1 MNKNAFKLIFS
12 KVHAMLIAVGETARG
27 YNHNTSSHEL
37 NPNKIKNSSTTSNSA
52 YQSSQA
58 FEQSKTVKL
67 TTLVLSLWT
76 ALTPILPSV
85 LYSQTAH
92 AQSQIQ
98 HHAGGDP
105 NYRPTLLRSDNNI
118 PIVNIRT
125 INDNGVSRNQFG
137 QFDIDEKGV
146 VLNNARFA
154 TDSQL
159 AGRIDGNMWLLSGEA
174 RTIVNEIFSQNPT
187 KLNGKIEVAGQT
199 ANVIIASPSGLT
211 INGGGFINANNSVL
225 TTGVIDYHNGVPVG
239 VQVDKGAIQVL
250 DKGLSYQFNG
260 KDAPYFA
267 QLLSQT
273 ANIHGKITG
282 GEQTFVQVVTGQNA
296 VGLSKAVNSTDI
308 KPKSQNAPSD
318 DHQRVSVDIG
328 QLGQVYAGGIHI
340 VSTADGM
347 GVKQAGQLKA
357 HHIIHLQADGKIVNS
372 GHVETISDN
381 SQILIK
387 NVETGHDIVNT
398 GHIHSKKDVLLVSA
412 NDIQNQKAGKILGDK
427 QTALIAQNDIS
438 FDKID
443 YQKTDT
449 KLVLQAGHDIRSQER
464 VEIDT
469 TNDISVKAG
478 RSLNLT
484 GAHLQSR
491 NNNLPKVDQ
500 GQLNE
505 HRNIEIISQ
514 DLTLKE
520 SHIAN
525 QAGTV
530 FIGAKNLTADHN
542 AIHSDSHQSVKNTNV
557 NIIADSLSLT
567 HNEIKT
573 NGHVNL
579 ASNHDLNTQNNHIQA
594 TTLSMASTANITSQ
608 NNNINTSEQLSIAS
622 GQNISLNN
630 NQIHAGSLTARSEQG
645 QLTIADS
652 QIHSDSHL
660 YLQAKTQQSLNNQL
674 TAQDSIS
681 IHSQDTNRLTDTQIK
696 AGKHLAIS
704 SKTADVVIDNRNQ
717 SGASIDVGGLISV
730 QADKAVN
737 LNQSTIQGGAIALHS
752 KNADVDWQN
761 AKLKTVQ
768 SDVLAN
774 DDKLKPANGSLTI
787 KSHNDMTIMAG
798 KTITTVGDLELQSDG
813 NLILQG
819 ESGDPNTGKGG
830 RGSEKVVTIGS
841 VGAVYLKGKNT
852 DIQGSNITAR
862 GAIQAYAVDGN
873 LTLSGVKSD
882 IAPLKD
888 EERISELTAKIS
900 RIDEQINTLNTD
912 SQYQSIS
919 KQQTETGQQLA
930 QLEQDFKALPNPSAT
945 QKQKFNED
953 QKALSKRLN
962 DLGRALTE
970 RQKALGIDK
979 DPVQLEQDKNI
990 AQKSLK
996 IAQTPFNGSENK
1008 GAVLNAG
1015 STIRLVAKNGIAI
1028 EQAHLK
1034 TPDSAIIQALGTG
1047 KEREIGKDEK
1057 TGEVLKMPFAIRIE
1071 GLTDVYQRGEE
1082 KDDGFSLHNNYQAT
1096 TIQADKGI
1104 LIQAIGTGDIL
1115 PTQSTASISPY
1126 NVLMVGGDY
1135 QAKDGTI
1142 KIQSLGSTL
1151 LQAGQDSI
1159 YDRETNTVK
1168 KGKIKRKTIITT
1180 ITEQIQDADVVKLT
1194 AKDIQIQAGDHIY
1207 AYGTAFN
1214 AQDDKQNKNHV
1225 LLQAGDSVRLLAV
1238 EEINQKDVDVK
1249 KISRFAG
1256 IKYKKSK
1263 TTDSH
1268 QVLSELPTKV
1278 LADITHTQS
1287 GANTEL
1293 QGTQFHTL
1301 EKANIVAGVGA
1312 KAVPDAKI
1320 ILSSISTLIKEE
1332 QTREYNNIVWQSVA
1346 GSGSINETRTLPSFT
1361 GVEPTFTATGSLAIQ
1376 VPINK
1381 DDPEH
1386 KQHLVN
1392 VLTRLSEEPGFAYL
1406 KDAISREDVDYIAV
1420 KLAQEQWDYE
1430 QEGLTA
1436 AAAAL
1441 IAIALTIA
1449 TAGAGAAVTT
1459 AVSTQLGA
1467 LGVGAGVSSVMGAM
1481 AGAAFQSLVSQ
1492 AGVTLINNKGDMGK
1506 TLKDLGKSSTVK
1518 QIAQATITA
1527 GVAQG
1532 IDNYLDKALK
1542 ATQEVGNG
1550 AVNAG
1555 VNDKLVRGIVQGA
1568 GGALTENLL
1577 YGTDFETALK
1587 NNLMAQLVDGV
1598 SAHVYSEHV
1607 KGLDTNAFI
1616 DNISHKLA
1624 AGLTGCIS
1632 AKAKDKSCEA
1642 GAVGA
1647 VIGEMVG
1654 DWMTNDY
1661 EVTQP
1666 DGRKVLVLS
1675 DKDYNRILNTAKLTA
1690 GSIAL
1695 LYDFDVDTATQSA
1708 GQVVKNNSVFER
1720 EKIDLGDGLK
1730 RMSLSNLELAKMA
1743 AAVGDK
1749 TAASK
1754 YISLS
1759 ATQNL
1764 LTIGTDIAN
1773 TPFEGY
1779 NMVAGLRDGNYE
1791 QAKDSGISL
1800 LMLGLGAKYSP
1811 PRAQVKGVAGQS
1823 IYRGTAGNLA
1833 RAFADNIRN
1842 AKFTGNKNR
1851 PTTVSVT
1858 VDLTTGKSYYGVSG
1872 WAVKS
1877 NNINPILKHKMP
1889 PQSLE
1894 KWCIEN
1900 CAEFNSVNN
1909 ALNAGAK
1916 LENLEVHT
1924 VYTKSGEAIPRCQNC
1939 KQTTSGT
1946 KVTSDK

>member
-37 NPNKIKNSSTTSNSA
+37 NPNKIKNSSTTSHSA

-105 NYRPTLLRSDNNI
+105 NYRPTLLRSDNHI

-225 TTGVIDYHNGVPVG
+225 TTGAIDYHNGVPVG

-308 KPKSQNAPSD
+308 KPKSQNAPSG

-372 GHVETISDN
+372 GHVETTSDN

-412 NDIQNQKAGKILGDK
+412 NDIQNQKTGKILGDK
-427 QTALIAQNDIS
+427 QTALIAQNDIR

-449 KLVLQAGHDIRSQER
+449 KLVLQAGHDIQSQER

-469 TNDISVKAG
+469 TGDISVKAG
-478 RSLNLT
+478 GSLNLT

-542 AIHSDSHQSVKNTNV
+542 TIHSNSHQSVENKNTNV
-557 NIIADSLSLT
+557 NIVADSLSLT

-608 NNNINTSEQLSIAS
+608 NNNIKTSEQLSIAS
-622 GQNISLNN
+622 GQNVSLNN
-630 NQIHAGSLTARSEQG
+630 NQIYAGSLTARSEQG
-645 QLTIADS
+645 QLTITDS

-660 YLQAKTQQSLNNQL
+660 YLQAKTQQSSNNQL

-681 IHSQDTNRLTDTQIK
+681 IHSQDMNRLTDTQIK

-717 SGASIDVGGLISV
+717 SGASIEVGGLISV
-730 QADKAVN
+730 QADQAVN
-737 LNQSTIQGGAIALHS
+737 LHQSTIQGGAIALHS
-752 KNADVDWQN
+752 KNAGVDWQN

-841 VGAVYLKGKNT
+841 GGAVYLKGKNT
-852 DIQGSNITAR
+852 DIQGSNITAQ
-862 GAIQAYAVDGN
+862 GAIQAYAVDGD

-888 EERISELTAKIS
+888 EELISELTAKIS

-912 SQYQSIS
+912 SQYQSIR
-919 KQQTETGQQLA
+919 KQLDDTQGKLV
-930 QLEQDFKALPNPSAT
+930 QLEQDFKALSNPSQA
-945 QKQKFNED
+945 QQQKFNQD
-953 QKALSKRLN
+953 KTALAQNISR
-962 DLGRALTE
+962 LGRELVD
-970 RQKALGIDK
+970 RQKALGIDQ

-1057 TGEVLKMPFAIRIE
+1057 TGEVLKMPFAISIE

-1115 PTQSTASISPY
+1115 PTQSTASTSPY

-1238 EEINQKDVDVK
+1238 EEINQKDVDVQK
-1249 KISRFAG
+1249 VSRFLG

-1332 QTREYNNIVWQSVA
+1332 QTREYNNIVWQSLA

-1361 GVEPTFTATGSLAIQ
+1361 GIEPTFTATGGLAIQ

-1381 DDPEH
+1381 DDSEH

-1449 TAGAGAAVTT
+1449 TSGAGAG
-1459 AVSTQLGA
+1459 L
-1467 LGVGAGVSSVMGAM
+1467 AGVASTSVGGAM
-1481 AGAAFQSLVSQ
+1481 ANAAFSSLVSQ
-1492 AGVTLINNKGDMGK
+1492 AGVTFINNKGDVGK
-1506 TLKDLGKSSTVK
+1506 TLKDLGKSSTIK
-1518 QIAQATITA
+1518 QMAQATITA

-1532 IDNYLDKALK
+1532 IDNYLGKALTE
-1542 ATQEVGNG
+1542 TQKVGNG

-1607 KGLDTNAFI
+1607 KALDTNAFI

-1642 GAVGA
+1642 GAVGT

-1654 DWMTNDY
+1654 DWM
-1661 EVTQP
+1661 VTDEIQAKINSKEIQP
-1666 DGRKVLVLS
+1666 GTPE
-1675 DKDYNRILNTAKLTA
+1675 YNRILNTAKLTA

-1695 LYDFDVDTATQSA
+1695 LYDFDVDTAVGSA
-1708 GQVVKNNSVFER
+1708 GHAVVNNSVNEAQVGTVEEFINLLNTSSRKVGLFKNDDAHEYLLSLQKTNWKLEPIETGFFNNKKAR
-1720 EKIDLGDGLK
+1720 YIYTEKGGWIDMVHFLFYASIAYAKKQEIRHIPAMTEQQKNKASIEAALLYGMKQEKIYDRLVAKHSYLSYEDLPSDYYGAKFAVEYFNPQTNQTFAQQIQNFLNNELKATKPQNAPNYHNLPKKDDGK
-1730 RMSLSNLELAKMA
+1730 H
-1743 AAVGDK
+1743 
-1749 TAASK
+1749 
-1754 YISLS
+1754 
-1759 ATQNL
+1759 
-1764 LTIGTDIAN
+1764 
-1773 TPFEGY
+1773 
-1779 NMVAGLRDGNYE
+1779 
-1791 QAKDSGISL
+1791 SGIYNETIKP
-1800 LMLGLGAKYSP
+1800 M
-1811 PRAQVKGVAGQS
+1811 
-1823 IYRGTAGNLA
+1823 
-1833 RAFADNIRN
+1833 
-1842 AKFTGNKNR
+1842 FTK
-1851 PTTVSVT
+1851 
-1858 VDLTTGKSYYGVSG
+1858 
-1872 WAVKS
+1872 
-1877 NNINPILKHKMP
+1877 
-1889 PQSLE
+1889 
-1894 KWCIEN
+1894 
-1900 CAEFNSVNN
+1900 
-1909 ALNAGAK
+1909 
-1916 LENLEVHT
+1916 
-1924 VYTKSGEAIPRCQNC
+1924 
-1939 KQTTSGT
+1939 
-1946 KVTSDK
+1946 

>member
-137 QFDIDEKGV
+137 QFNIDEKGV

-225 TTGVIDYHNGVPVG
+225 TTGGIDYHNGVPVG

-308 KPKSQNAPSD
+308 KPKSQNAPSG

-372 GHVETISDN
+372 GHVETTSDN

-469 TNDISVKAG
+469 TGNISVKAG
-478 RSLNLT
+478 GSLNLT

-520 SHIAN
+520 SYIAN

-542 AIHSDSHQSVKNTNV
+542 TIHSDSHQSVENKNANA

-608 NNNINTSEQLSIAS
+608 NNNIKTSEQLSIAS

-630 NQIHAGSLTARSEQG
+630 NQIQAGSLTARSEQR

-660 YLQAKTQQSLNNQL
+660 YLQAKTQQSSNNQL

-730 QADKAVN
+730 QADQAVN
-737 LNQSTIQGGAIALHS
+737 LHQSTIQGGAIALHS
-752 KNADVDWQN
+752 KNAGVDWQN

-798 KTITTVGDLELQSDG
+798 KTIATVGDLELQSDG

-841 VGAVYLKGKNT
+841 GGAVYLKGKNT
-852 DIQGSNITAR
+852 DIQGSNITAQ
-862 GAIQAYAVDGN
+862 GAIQAYAVDGD

-888 EERISELTAKIS
+888 EERISELTAQIS
-900 RIDEQINTLNTD
+900 TLERQINTLNND

-990 AQKSLK
+990 ALKSLK
-996 IAQTPFNGSENK
+996 IAETPFNGSENK
-1008 GAVLNAG
+1008 GAILNAG
-1015 STIRLVAKNGIAI
+1015 NTIRLVAKNGIAI

-1057 TGEVLKMPFAIRIE
+1057 TGEVLKMPFAISIE

-1115 PTQSTASISPY
+1115 PTQSTASTSPY

-1180 ITEQIQDADVVKLT
+1180 VTQQIQDADVVKLT

-1268 QVLSELPTKV
+1268 QILSELPTKV

-1312 KAVPDAKI
+1312 KAVPNAKI

-1361 GVEPTFTATGSLAIQ
+1361 GVEPTFTATGGLAIQ

-1449 TAGAGAAVTT
+1449 TGAGGLVA
-1459 AVSTQLGA
+1459 G
-1467 LGVGAGVSSVMGAM
+1467 GMGAGLTGATAGTVTATM
-1481 AGAAFQSLVSQ
+1481 ANAAFSSLVSQ
-1492 AGVTLINNKGDMGK
+1492 AGVMFINNKGDIGK
-1506 TLKDLGKSSTVK
+1506 TLKNLGKSSTIK
-1518 QIAQATITA
+1518 QMAQATITA

-1532 IDNYLDKALK
+1532 IDNYLGKALTE
-1542 ATQEVGNG
+1542 TQKVGNG

-1661 EVTQP
+1661 EIEINGKKYLTFEK
-1666 DGRKVLVLS
+1666 GS
-1675 DKDYNRILNTAKLTA
+1675 AEYNKILNTAKLTA

-1708 GQVVKNNSVFER
+1708 EHAVVNNVFVNNAKQMLLDYAVDTKNPILYVAADVILPDEEYELIPVGKTVAIVKKGTKGVIAIFNSKEEANALIKAQNVSSES
-1720 EKIDLGDGLK
+1720 EALK
-1730 RMSLSNLELAKMA
+1730 RIAQNQKN
-1743 AAVGDK
+1743 
-1749 TAASK
+1749 
-1754 YISLS
+1754 
-1759 ATQNL
+1759 TQNL
-1764 LTIGTDIAN
+1764 SEKPNNTILSAQLAHDLKVGKLPGKAD
-1773 TPFEGY
+1773 
-1779 NMVAGLRDGNYE
+1779 
-1791 QAKDSGISL
+1791 K
-1800 LMLGLGAKYSP
+1800 LGA
-1811 PRAQVKGVAGQS
+1811 PREMPKTSNPSKTAENFAIQFLGRKPTKAELDVGAKMNKGKCIGCWNAQKSDGTWVTYRPAGQAS
-1823 IYRGTAGNLA
+1823 DKTDVSTA
-1833 RAFADNIRN
+1833 
-1842 AKFTGNKNR
+1842 
-1851 PTTVSVT
+1851 TVELNS
-1858 VDLTTGKSYYGVSG
+1858 KEM
-1872 WAVKS
+1872 K
-1877 NNINPILKHKMP
+1877 NINGNNVLKLKFP
-1889 PQSLE
+1889 
-1894 KWCIEN
+1894 K
-1900 CAEFNSVNN
+1900 
-1909 ALNAGAK
+1909 K
-1916 LENLEVHT
+1916 
-1924 VYTKSGEAIPRCQNC
+1924 
-1939 KQTTSGT
+1939 
-1946 KVTSDK
+1946 